1 MTTTTTTMEAFRT
14 STAAVAQAS
23 KSGIF
28 TGDGGGDEKACANC
42 GATQVRKEKK
52 GRGKKEINQLILT
65 YSPFFPSSTSS
76 SSTVGSAEV

>member
-28 TGDGGGDEKACANC
+28 TGHGGGDEKACANC

-52 GRGKKEINQLILT
+52 GGGKRR
-65 YSPFFPSSTSS
+65 
-76 SSTVGSAEV
+76 